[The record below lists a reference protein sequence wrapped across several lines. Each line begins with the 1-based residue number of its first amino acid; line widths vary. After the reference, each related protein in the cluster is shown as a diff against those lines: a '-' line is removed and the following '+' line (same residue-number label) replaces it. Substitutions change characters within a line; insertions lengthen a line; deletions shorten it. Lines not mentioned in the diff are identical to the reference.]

1 MASLQVIVDFVI
13 ALEVMDLIYVI
24 YVSVEDLFVRDAL
37 AVIVGWK
44 ITDKDMLTV
53 ASVKLVWIV
62 KDLVLSWWFAIFAV

>member
-37 AVIVGWK
+37 AVIVG
-44 ITDKDMLTV
+44 
-53 ASVKLVWIV
+53 
-62 KDLVLSWWFAIFAV
+62 